1 MTSKEDKIEVFWQW
15 FVKNESIIKDC
26 IELDSTP
33 KQAYIVNQLNELILD
48 LGLFTWDIGLNNSNE
63 WFLTISPNGSEK
75 FLSISQ
81 HIMLEAPEF
90 LNWTFH
96 ASRPPKNWDRTFIV
110 HSFDMEEIEID
121 ASEWFFH
128 LHNEEHDQNSIIIEA
143 KGIEELDQETANE
156 AAHQFLVSELGEK
169 ITMEGFSN
177 IEISGKL
184 ENKLARDKKSISELK
199 TLFY

>member
-1 MTSKEDKIEVFWQW
+1 
-15 FVKNESIIKDC
+15 
-26 IELDSTP
+26 
-33 KQAYIVNQLNELILD
+33 
-48 LGLFTWDIGLNNSNE
+48 
-63 WFLTISPNGSEK
+63 
-75 FLSISQ
+75 
-81 HIMLEAPEF
+81 MLEAPEF

-96 ASRPPKNWDRTFIV
+96 ASIPPKNWDRTFIV

-169 ITMEGFSN
+169 ITME
-177 IEISGKL
+177 
-184 ENKLARDKKSISELK
+184 
-199 TLFY
+199 